1 MAKHYD
7 LIVIGAGP
15 GGYTAAI
22 KAAGLGMKVVAID
35 QDKLGGVCVN
45 RGCIPTKALLH
56 ASSIFSM
63 MQHCDEFGVS
73 TDFISFDF
81 RKMQDYK
88 KRSVRQ
94 YRSEIEKLF
103 QKNGITFVKGT
114 AVIRREKTVEVNSED
129 GREYFQGRNIIIA
142 TGAKPIMPQIP
153 GINQT
158 GVVNSDRLLA
168 AKSWTFERLVIIG
181 GGVIGVEFATIF
193 QALHSR
199 VTIVEKGPHLL
210 GPMDTE
216 VALALEKQL
225 TDKGITVCCNS
236 TVEEIIREEGLS
248 CIVKNHTTG
257 ETSRIRANQVVVAV
271 GRESDLQGLFGQDV
285 SLEMNDGHLTVDSGF
300 MTSEPGIY
308 AIGDVVAKTKLAHVA
323 MAQGTYV
330 VESIAKQHH
339 SIRLEAVPNGMYVS
353 LPIVPNCIY
362 TDPEIATVGI
372 TEQAGNSLG
381 MKVRCGVY
389 AMNENGKSIIAREEN
404 GFIRLIFEAYS
415 NTIVGAQMVCPRA
428 TDMIG
433 EMATAIANG
442 LTAEQLSRAMRAHPT
457 YSEGIAAAIQDAMK
471 GVVKD
476 DKKNDELDAKREEM
490 RKAKLDALKG
500 EHEDE

>member
-1 MAKHYD
+1 MAKKFD

-22 KAAGLGMKVVAID
+22 KAAELGMTVVVID
-35 QDKLGGVCVN
+35 QDKLGGVCIN

-81 RKMQDYK
+81 RKMQEYK
-88 KRSVRQ
+88 NRSVRQ
-94 YRSEIEKLF
+94 YRTRIENLF
-103 QKNGITFVKGT
+103 QKNGIVFVKGKAT
-114 AVIRREKTVEVNSED
+114 IRREKTVEVNNDE
-129 GREYFQGRNIIIA
+129 GREYFQGKNIIIA
-142 TGAKPIMPQIP
+142 TGAKPIMPAIP
-153 GINQT
+153 GIDQS
-158 GVVNSDRLLA
+158 GVINSDRLLS
-168 AKSWTFERLVIIG
+168 AKTWNFERLVIIG

-193 QALHSR
+193 QALRAR
-199 VTIVEKGPHLL
+199 VTIIEQGPHLL
-210 GPMDTE
+210 EPMDEE
-216 VALALEKQL
+216 VSLVLEEQLKQ
-225 TDKGITVCCNS
+225 KGITICCNS
-236 TVEEIIREEGLS
+236 TVEEIYREDGMV
-248 CIVKNHTTG
+248 CRVRNRRTG
-257 ETSRIRANQVVVAV
+257 EETRIKSNQIVVAV
-271 GRESDLQGLFGQDV
+271 GRKSYLGELFGQDV
-285 SLEMNDGHLTVDSGF
+285 SVKMEQGRLVIDSDF

-308 AIGDVVAKTKLAHVA
+308 AIGDVISKTKLAHVA

-330 VESIAKQHH
+330 VENIAKKAHT
-339 SIRLEAVPNGMYVS
+339 IRLEAVPNGMFVS

-372 TEQAGNSLG
+372 TEQTAKALG
-381 MKVRCGVY
+381 MQVRCGVY
-389 AMNENGKSIIAREEN
+389 NMNDNGKSIISREEH

-442 LTAEQLSRAMRAHPT
+442 LTAEQMSRAMRAHPT
-457 YSEGIAAAIQDAMK
+457 YSEGISAAIEDAMK
-471 GVVKD
+471 GVV
-476 DKKNDELDAKREEM
+476 NYE
-490 RKAKLDALKG
+490 
-500 EHEDE
+500 